1 MAVILLNRR
10 AKFDYTILETFQA
23 GLALDGR
30 MVKLTRA
37 RKVTL
42 NSVFI
47 IYQNNRLEMINFG
60 NEEKNVNVPLLL
72 KPKQIKEIMGAIG
85 EKGVSCI
92 PLNIKT
98 VGRWLKAEIALVKG
112 KKNYDKR
119 ETIKKRDLDRDE
131 AKNLR

>member
-72 KPKQIKEIMGAIG
+72 KPKQIKEIISAIG

-98 VGRWLKAEIALVKG
+98 VGRWLKAEIGLVRG

>member
-98 VGRWLKAEIALVKG
+98 VGRWLKAEIGLVRG

>member
-1 MAVILLNRR
+1 MAVIIFNRK
-10 AKFDYTILETFQA
+10 AKFDYEILETFQA

-30 MVKLTRA
+30 MVKLVRA

-47 IYQNNRLEMINFG
+47 IFQNNRLEMINFG
-60 NEEKNVNVPLLL
+60 NEEKNENVPLLL
-72 KPKQIKEIMGAIG
+72 KPKEMKEIMGSIG

-98 VGRWLKAEIALVKG
+98 VGRWLKADIALVRG

-119 ETIKKRDLDRDE
+119 QTIKKRDLDREE
-131 AKNLR
+131 ARGKI

>member
-1 MAVILLNRR
+1 MAVIILNRR

-30 MVKLTRA
+30 MVKLVRG

-47 IYQNNRLEMINFG
+47 IFQNNRLEMINFG

-72 KPKQIKEIMGAIG
+72 KPKEVKEVMGSIG
-85 EKGVSCI
+85 EKGISCI

-98 VGRWLKAEIALVKG
+98 VGRWLKADIALVKG
-112 KKNYDKR
+112 KKNFDKR
-119 ETIKKRDLDRDE
+119 QTIKDRDLDRE
-131 AKNLR
+131 QARGI